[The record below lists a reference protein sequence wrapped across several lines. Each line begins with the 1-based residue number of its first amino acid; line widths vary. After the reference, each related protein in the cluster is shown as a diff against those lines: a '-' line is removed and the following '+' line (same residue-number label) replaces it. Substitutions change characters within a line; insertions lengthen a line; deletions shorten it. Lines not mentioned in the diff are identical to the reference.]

1 MKTWLATERFHK
13 DEELQALYISRI
25 TEGGVADRNG
35 KLQVGDRIVSING
48 VDMDGARHEQA
59 VAMLTSLERYMRLV
73 CEREVVVPRGAPRPS
88 PSPVLNSFGKPAYTS
103 PYLPGST
110 AGQNKPEAAVAAP
123 RPMPRKLTSTSSV
136 TSDTEPPQRT
146 KPVTNEEFQAM
157 IPARFLPNRDQSASE
172 PTTLVT
178 LTIKKPDHNLPNGI
192 EFPEAPTTLG
202 KVTETITKSTLTETV
217 VTRVTDNQLV
227 APVIIEVSS
236 SVEQNQHIVCL
247 SLLFR
252 LLHGNH

>member
-136 TSDTEPPQRT
+136 TSDTEPPQVGCCLSVAVQLCLSVPLL
-146 KPVTNEEFQAM
+146 PV
-157 IPARFLPNRDQSASE
+157 LGGLWSAQ
-172 PTTLVT
+172 
-178 LTIKKPDHNLPNGI
+178 
-192 EFPEAPTTLG
+192 
-202 KVTETITKSTLTETV
+202 VTECPNPCST
-217 VTRVTDNQLV
+217 
-227 APVIIEVSS
+227 P
-236 SVEQNQHIVCL
+236 
-247 SLLFR
+247 
-252 LLHGNH
+252 

>member
-1 MKTWLATERFHK
+1 
-13 DEELQALYISRI
+13 
-25 TEGGVADRNG
+25 
-35 KLQVGDRIVSING
+35 
-48 VDMDGARHEQA
+48 MDGARHEQA

-73 CEREVVVPRGAPRPS
+73 CEREVVVPRGCPRPS
-88 PSPVLNSFGKPAYTS
+88 PSPCTQQLRQASVHQPLPAWQHS
-103 PYLPGST
+103 
-110 AGQNKPEAAVAAP
+110 
-123 RPMPRKLTSTSSV
+123 R
-136 TSDTEPPQRT
+136 
-146 KPVTNEEFQAM
+146 
-157 IPARFLPNRDQSASE
+157 
-172 PTTLVT
+172 
-178 LTIKKPDHNLPNGI
+178 TIKKKNQINNLPNGI